1 MLRLPTRVRGGGTRW
16 TARSDESGADRL
28 SMDDPPALER
38 GDVDGLGAL
47 VADLGVVGHLRA
59 LSQRLEAV
67 GVDAGVVDEEV
78 LAALVRGDEAEA
90 LVVVEPL
97 HGSGSHDFPP
107 RPMCTANA
115 EEAATATTAGA
126 EHSVVER
133 GAPDLNTTQ
142 RTARISDL
150 RQTRAGPGR
159 ARPAAL
165 ENNVCWALAPRRR
178 EPRGHA
184 FGSDLRGAIRSIVS
198 MGIMRSRGEPSSSPS
213 VRASRSDR
221 TWMAS
226 WA

>member
-1 MLRLPTRVRGGGTRW
+1 MPCSRRAAGHPSGAPTTSDTDPCSAFRRAHGAAERDGLSPPTRRARTAYRW
-16 TARSDESGADRL
+16 TTPL
-28 SMDDPPALER
+28 QR
-38 GDVDGLGAL
+38 GDVDGLRAL
-47 VADLGVVGHLRA
+47 VAGLGVEGNLRA

-133 GAPDLNTTQ
+133 GAPDLNTTK

-150 RQTRAGPGR
+150 PRHRWAGLDGRLGEQCVLRAARSLHVVGAAR
-159 ARPAAL
+159 AR
-165 ENNVCWALAPRRR
+165 
-178 EPRGHA
+178 
-184 FGSDLRGAIRSIVS
+184 
-198 MGIMRSRGEPSSSPS
+198 RSRRLPI
-213 VRASRSDR
+213 
-221 TWMAS
+221 
-226 WA
+226 

>member
-1 MLRLPTRVRGGGTRW
+1 MTQTRARPSDARTARRNEMA
-16 TARSDESGADRL
+16 ARSDEPGADGL
-28 SMDDPPALER
+28 SMDDAAPLER

-47 VADLGVVGHLRA
+47 VAGLGVEGHLRA

-97 HGSGSHDFPP
+97 HGSCSHDFPP
-107 RPMCTANA
+107 RRLCTANA

-142 RTARISDL
+142 RSARIADL
-150 RQTRAGPGR
+150 PQHRPRRAGLG
-159 ARPAAL
+159 
-165 ENNVCWALAPRRR
+165 RR
-178 EPRGHA
+178 EPRGRVP
-184 FGSDLRGAIRSIVS
+184 GG
-198 MGIMRSRGEPSSSPS
+198 GGGGE
-213 VRASRSDR
+213 RAGRR
-221 TWMAS
+221 M
-226 WA
+226 

>member
-16 TARSDESGADRL
+16 TARSDESGADGL
-28 SMDDPPALER
+28 SMDDPAALER

-78 LAALVRGDEAEA
+78 LAALVRGHEAEA

-115 EEAATATTAGA
+115 EEAVTATTAGA

-150 RQTRAGPGR
+150 LQHRPAPGR
-159 ARPAAL
+159 PLARAERDADHARPANHA
-165 ENNVCWALAPRRR
+165 RRR
-178 EPRGHA
+178 ARASPRSTANGHCQ
-184 FGSDLRGAIRSIVS
+184 R
-198 MGIMRSRGEPSSSPS
+198 PSSFADQSPR
-213 VRASRSDR
+213 VYPRAQ
-221 TWMAS
+221 A
-226 WA
+226 